1 MIDNGR
7 RRLRGVS
14 AALGLTL
21 LVGLGATSAAGAA
34 TEGSATPAAACTK
47 LSGALTADGS
57 VKVQNFAATTPP
69 TTTTDRTETPGL
81 FGPGQVR
88 LAGSVVYNGDFE
100 AGSSR
105 SGFMVLGDAMYSVSW
120 FVLDGTYQVEPGS
133 FTTTKVG
140 GGWGAFT
147 AVETSQFEDTRGHA
161 RTTQYG
167 LRGDG
172 NLYRWTVGPK
182 GAWHSAGFAP
192 GFASVKAITLIS
204 QTATYDTLLANT
216 RSGGLYTI
224 HIPVTLPMKPVVK
237 NLRAS
242 TWQGFESLQAQ
253 RCGSYGVLLLAIDK
267 DSGAGY
273 LYAVG
278 HANGASTV
286 IQNRGKVPTT
296 FKDPVLFSW
305 AAPAIFGVPPYGE

>member
-1 MIDNGR
+1 MKTGF
-7 RRLRGVS
+7 LLAAVLLTVPGVGV
-14 AALGLTL
+14 AH
-21 LVGLGATSAAGAA
+21 AA
-34 TEGSATPAAACTK
+34 TTSPSATGPKVTTQACSV

-57 VKVQNFAATTPP
+57 VKVRDLTATTPP
-69 TTTTDRTETPGL
+69 TTTLDRTETPEL

-88 LAGSVVYNGDFE
+88 LTSSVAYDADYEN
-100 AGSSR
+100 GSSR
-105 SGFMVLGDAMYSVSW
+105 YGWMVLGDAMYSVRW
-120 FVLDGTYQVEPGS
+120 FVLDGTYDVEPGS
-133 FTTTKVG
+133 FKTTKVG

-147 AVETSQFEDTRGHA
+147 AVETSRFDDNRGHA
-161 RTTQYG
+161 RTTEYG

-172 NLYRWTVGPK
+172 NLYRWTIDVYGK
-182 GAWHSAGFAP
+182 WHSAGFAP

-204 QTATYDTLLANT
+204 QTPTYDTFLANT

-224 HIPVTLPMKPVVK
+224 HIPTTLPMKPVVK

-242 TWQGFESLQAQ
+242 TWQGFESFQAQ
-253 RCGSYGVLLLAIDK
+253 RCGQYGVLLLAIDK

-278 HANGASTV
+278 HATGASTV

-296 FKDPVLFSW
+296 FKDPILFSW
-305 AAPAIFGVPPYGE
+305 AAPAGYDIPPFGE

>member
-1 MIDNGR
+1 MRTGS
-7 RRLRGVS
+7 LL
-14 AALGLTL
+14 AAVLLTL
-21 LVGLGATSAAGAA
+21 PGAGVGVAHAA
-34 TEGSATPAAACTK
+34 TTSPSATTEACSI
-47 LSGALTADGS
+47 LSGALTANGS
-57 VKVQNFAATTPP
+57 VKVRDFVATTPP
-69 TTTTDRTETPGL
+69 TTTTDRTETPEL

-88 LAGSVVYNGDFE
+88 ISGSLAYDADYQE
-100 AGSSR
+100 GSSR
-105 SGFMVLGDAMYSVSW
+105 SGWMVMGEAMYSVGW
-120 FVLDGTYQVEPGS
+120 FVLDATHQVEPGS
-133 FTTTKVG
+133 FGTTKVG

-147 AVETSQFEDTRGHA
+147 AFETSRLDDFHGHA

-172 NLYRWTVGPK
+172 NLYRWTVDPK
-182 GAWHSAGFAP
+182 GVWHSAGFAP

-204 QTATYDTLLANT
+204 QTATYDTFLANT

-224 HIPVTLPMKPVVK
+224 HIPTTSAMKPVVK
-237 NLRAS
+237 SVRAS

-253 RCGSYGVLLLAIDK
+253 RCGKYGVLLLAIDK

-286 IQNRGKVPTT
+286 IQNRGKVPET
-296 FKDPVLFSW
+296 FKDPVLFNW
-305 AAPAIFGVPPYGE
+305 VAPAGYDVPPYGE

>member
-1 MIDNGR
+1 MR
-7 RRLRGVS
+7 TRLLL
-14 AALGLTL
+14 AAVLLTIP
-21 LVGLGATSAAGAA
+21 GAGMAHAA
-34 TEGSATPAAACTK
+34 TTSPDAAAQPCTK
-47 LSGALTADGS
+47 LSGALTATGA
-57 VKVQNFAATTPP
+57 VRVQDFAATTPP
-69 TTTTDRTETPGL
+69 TTTVDRTETPGL

-88 LAGSVVYNGDFE
+88 LSGSVVYNADFE
-100 AGSSR
+100 AGSAR
-105 SGFMVLGDAMYSVSW
+105 YGYMVLGDAMYSVSW
-120 FVLDGTYQVEPGS
+120 FVQDGTYQVEPGS
-133 FTTTKVG
+133 FRTTKVG

-147 AVETSQFEDTRGHA
+147 AVETSRFDDSRGHA

-172 NLYRWTVGPK
+172 NLYRWTVGA
-182 GAWHSAGFAP
+182 GGVWRSAGFAP

-204 QTATYDTLLANT
+204 QTATYDTFLANT

-253 RCGSYGVLLLAIDK
+253 RCGQYGVLLLAIDK

-296 FKDPVLFSW
+296 FKDPILFSW